1 MQNRKEVDRLSAHTR
16 STKASERHNGDGN
29 KLPNIVQLREPKQ
42 DQPDSPFPYL
52 ESVLAVAK
60 KHPNGTLMAMIA
72 IASTVIAA
80 VTVLAV
86 SVIGGMFLMYG
97 QMREISATQQT
108 ILTQYQETRAEVK
121 ETGNVMR
128 AYENVNGKRTEFLI
142 SLMDPIQQARYREWE
157 RTHPMPLL
165 PAAPKQDKEN

>member
-16 STKASERHNGDGN
+16 STKASGRHNGDGN
-29 KLPNIVQLREPKQ
+29 TLPSVVQFREPKQ

-52 ESVLAVAK
+52 ETILTVAQK
-60 KHPNGTLMAMIA
+60 YPYAAIGVMISIAGIIMSA
-72 IASTVIAA
+72 I
-80 VTVLAV
+80 TVLAI
-86 SVIGGMFLMYG
+86 SVIGGMFLMFG
-97 QMREISATQQT
+97 QMKEISATQKT
-108 ILTQYQETRAEVK
+108 ILTQYQETRADVK

-142 SLMDPIQQARYREWE
+142 SLMDPVQQARYREWE

-165 PAAPKQDKEN
+165 PAAPKEDKEN